1 MLLTTTLL
9 VFSAALPAS
18 AAEPAATAAAAA
30 FSVPACSTAA
40 PAGWAV
46 VEDPWLGAR
55 APKSWAVADRLD
67 RWEPAAST
75 SAYRRVVVDLDAA
88 LKDGAKPAL
97 SLFGMLVPGTAPV
110 SGAWLE
116 ETFAHAR
123 ARGDY
128 VVGRAGTVP
137 VRGRGECALGV
148 IEHNARRA
156 CPGGP
161 DVVCR
166 RAALHL
172 DCGAKDGVEL
182 LLTART
188 PAYPVRAAPD
198 GKAAEMLSQIKTFLC
213 TLESKGR

>member
-9 VFSAALPAS
+9 VFSAALTAN
-18 AAEPAATAAAAA
+18 AAEPSATAAAAA
-30 FSVPACSTAA
+30 FAVPACSTAA
-40 PAGWAV
+40 PAGWAA
-46 VEDPWLGAR
+46 VEDPWLRAR
-55 APKSWAVADRLD
+55 APKAWAVADRLD

-75 SAYRRVVVDLDAA
+75 SAYRRVVVDLDAT
-88 LKDGAKPAL
+88 LKGSAKPTL
-97 SLFGMLVPGTAPV
+97 SMFGMLVPGKAPA
-110 SGAWLE
+110 SGAWLS

-123 ARGDY
+123 TRGDY
-128 VVGRAGTVP
+128 VVGPAGTVA
-137 VRGRGECALGV
+137 VKGRGDCALGV

-166 RAALHL
+166 RAVLHL
-172 DCGAKDGVEL
+172 DCGVQDGVEL
-182 LLTART
+182 LVTART

-198 GKAAEMLSQIKTFLC
+198 GKAAETLSQIKTFLC